1 PKQKAEK
8 EKPDDAP
15 KQKTEKEARQGT
27 QAKGREGEAR
37 QGTQAKD
44 REGEARQ
51 GTQAKAE
58 KEIVRKE
65 GDIWWCEDLGRACRQ
80 LKKGIDMSGHPTVR
94 DGSVFVVFEDGTEF
108 MPPLIP
114 ADVEGGK
121 FAASSSLPKKQAKA
135 KAKAKQASSTKPVE
149 DFVLPT
155 IRAKFAK
162 QGSSPPII
170 KVEARS
176 DRHDLS
182 SAWRQRF
189 QIVIRGEMTA
199 IEAMNICAT
208 FCDCYEHM
216 NLNQGEL
223 NFRECRDLLI
233 EMGKNGTHNF
243 ATGKMDWEEVAKQT
257 HEAFPPKPTILYLLQ
272 DIRCAKPERALA
284 PHEQES
290 LAEDDDDDDE
300 EQPR

>member
-1 PKQKAEK
+1 MAEKEKPKKAPKQMAEK

-15 KQKTEKEARQGT
+15 KQK
-27 QAKGREGEAR
+27 
-37 QGTQAKD
+37 
-44 REGEARQ
+44 
-51 GTQAKAE
+51 AE

-65 GDIWWCEDLGRACRQ
+65 GDVWWCEDLGRACRQ
-80 LKKGIDMSGHPTVR
+80 LKKGIDMSGHPTVK
-94 DGSVFVVFEDGTEF
+94 DGSVLVVFQDGTEF
-108 MPPLIP
+108 LPPLIP

-121 FAASSSLPKKQAKA
+121 FGASLPKKPA

-170 KVEARS
+170 KVEARA
-176 DRHDLS
+176 DRNDLS

-199 IEAMNICAT
+199 IEATNICAT
-208 FCDCYEHM
+208 FCDCYQHM
-216 NLNQGEL
+216 NMNQGQL

-233 EMGKNGTHNF
+233 EMGRNGTHDF
-243 ATGKMDWEEVAKQT
+243 TKGKMDWEQVAKQT

-272 DIRCAKPERALA
+272 DIRCFYIK
-284 PHEQES
+284 
-290 LAEDDDDDDE
+290 
-300 EQPR
+300 